1 MDLEILAD
9 VVCRACR
16 IELLRN
22 PDALLRRRERKQL
35 LVGMPRVG
43 PRCAVRF
50 TRERGRR
57 FNDLIHSDRVAMR
70 AERSAFW
77 ELYAAGSS
85 LWWRHLSSIEPGR
98 YFAPKSPNWLGLS
111 LYDTLQFSHDVQWM

>member
-1 MDLEILAD
+1 MDLKILAD

-35 LVGMPRVG
+35 LVGMPWVG
-43 PRCAVRF
+43 PQCAVRF

-57 FNDLIHSDRVAMR
+57 FNDLIHSDRVAMQ
-70 AERSAFW
+70 AERSAF
-77 ELYAAGSS
+77 
-85 LWWRHLSSIEPGR
+85 
-98 YFAPKSPNWLGLS
+98 LGALCS
-111 LYDTLQFSHDVQWM
+111 RIVIVVASFVKYRALQMLRAKKPQLAQFIPV